1 MVKAIKAIERPTE
14 VETMS
19 RHRDPTD
26 ISIDRPMHP
35 PFHPER
41 LRECQDAVVGAL
53 TKLMDDAE
61 AAGWTITEITLA
73 ISALADEVMLNEVD
87 VEQTNFILSRLFER
101 RG

>member
-1 MVKAIKAIERPTE
+1 
-14 VETMS
+14 MS
-19 RHRDPTD
+19 SYRDPADT
-26 ISIDRPMHP
+26 SIDRPMYP
-35 PFHPER
+35 PFHPGR
-41 LRECQDAVVGAL
+41 LRECQEAVAGAL